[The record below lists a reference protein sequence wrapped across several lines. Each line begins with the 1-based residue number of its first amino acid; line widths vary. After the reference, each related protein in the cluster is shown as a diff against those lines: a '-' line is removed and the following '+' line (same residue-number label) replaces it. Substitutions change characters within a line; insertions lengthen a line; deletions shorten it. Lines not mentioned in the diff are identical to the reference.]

1 MSRIEK
7 ALEEALKH
15 REERQLSPPGNGRPG
30 SGLPDA
36 YDDSVEGED
45 PGTKHTSSNTGIKFD
60 PVSVSPYLVSI
71 NRQDSPYVE
80 NYRKIRTSIISK
92 TRENSGTT
100 IMVTSSLMGEGKTI
114 TAVNLAVVMARG
126 VDHAVLLVDADLRR
140 PSIHKYLGID
150 VDKGL
155 SDYLDDESTDIS
167 DILIKTAIGKL
178 FILPA
183 GNPKDN
189 PSELLTSMRM
199 QNLVKELKLHHKDWY
214 IIFDTG
220 PLLLSAEASTLG
232 SWMDGVV
239 FVIQEGRTPQK
250 TVMQG
255 FELIK
260 SANLLGVVMNNVNE
274 YSLAGTRLGS
284 YDYTYGYGVKDKKV
298 KGKD

>member
-15 REERQLSPPGNGRPG
+15 REERQLSPPGNGGPKPD
-30 SGLPDA
+30 LPDVR
-36 YDDSVEGED
+36 DDFLED
-45 PGTKHTSSNTGIKFD
+45 IGTKHTFSNAGIEFD
-60 PVSVSPYLVSI
+60 VASASPYLVSI
-71 NRQDSPYVE
+71 NNQNSAYVE

-92 TRENSGTT
+92 TRGNSGTT

-126 VDHAVLLVDADLRR
+126 VDHTVLLVDADLRR
-140 PSIHKYLGID
+140 PAIHKYLGIN

-155 SDYLDDESTDIS
+155 SDYLDDESIDIS
-167 DILIKTAIGKL
+167 DILIKTGIGKL
-178 FILPA
+178 VFLPA
-183 GNPKDN
+183 GSPKEN

-199 QNLVKELKLHHKDWY
+199 QNLVKDLKRHYNDRY

-232 SWMDGVV
+232 SWMDGII
-239 FVIQEGRTPQK
+239 FVLQEGRVPQK
-250 TVMQG
+250 TAIQG

-260 SANLLGVVMNNVNE
+260 KCNLFGIVMNNVNE

-284 YDYTYGYGVKDKKV
+284 YDYAYSYGVKEKKV